1 MKYVNLLFLMLTLCL
16 TNTKGSVNQ
25 VFGNF
30 QNNQNVSGDTIPSE
44 FIDLLYLKLLTQPY
58 DQNNIQP
65 EYTYQ
70 HKIILTK
77 TNKSDIDKFSVNW
90 IEMISGNNYSNSIP
104 WQSNFQDQIL
114 YLLNDNWFINEIIPH
129 ISNDS
134 FDQKIYIF
142 KRINRK

>member
-16 TNTKGSVNQ
+16 TNSKASVDQ

-44 FIDLLYLKLLTQPY
+44 FIDLLYLKLLTHPY
-58 DQNNIQP
+58 DQSNIQP

-77 TNKSDIDKFSVNW
+77 TNKSDIDKFSVYW

>member
-16 TNTKGSVNQ
+16 TNTKGSVDQ

-30 QNNQNVSGDTIPSE
+30 QKNQNVSGDTIPSE

-58 DQNNIQP
+58 DQSNIQP
-65 EYTYQ
+65 EYAYQ

-77 TNKSDIDKFSVNW
+77 TNKSDVDKFSVNW

-129 ISNDS
+129 ISNGS